1 MIKQL
6 TSTEIKPIKEQILH
20 RQGNK
25 CAICGKTITL
35 EEAVLDHQHKNKKT
49 DANIING
56 NGLVR
61 GILCRECNL
70 VEGKIWNNL
79 KRFKQFTTT
88 EERLIWLTQLSQYYK
103 YPKYPYIHPT
113 EKLKEPIVSKRQFNK
128 LCKLVGKQLVYPKS
142 KKLTKPL
149 EKLFNKYNINPY
161 NS

>member
-6 TSTEIKPIKEQILH
+6 TSTEIKSIKEQIWH
-20 RQGNK
+20 KQNQC
-25 CAICGKTITL
+25 CAICGQPITL
-35 EEAVLDHQHKNKKT
+35 DKAVLDHQHKNKKS
-49 DANIING
+49 DANITNG

-61 GILCRECNL
+61 GVLCRECNL

-103 YPKYPYIHPT
+103 SPKYPYIHPT
-113 EKLKEPIVSKRQFNK
+113 EKLKEPVVSKRQFNK
-128 LCKLVGKQLVYPKS
+128 LCKVYGKPLTYPKS

-149 EKLFNKYNINPY
+149 EKLFNNYNINPY

>member
-6 TSTEIKPIKEQILH
+6 TYTEIKPIKEQILH
-20 RQGNK
+20 KHGNK

-35 EEAVLDHQHKNKKT
+35 EEAVLDHQHKNKNS

-61 GILCRECNL
+61 GVLCRECNL

-88 EERLIWLTQLSQYYK
+88 GERLIWLTQLSEYSLL
-103 YPKYPYIHPT
+103 I
-113 EKLKEPIVSKRQFNK
+113 I
-128 LCKLVGKQLVYPKS
+128 
-142 KKLTKPL
+142 
-149 EKLFNKYNINPY
+149 NIFI
-161 NS
+161 

>member
-6 TSTEIKPIKEQILH
+6 TSTEIKSIKEQIWH
-20 RQGNK
+20 KQNQC
-25 CAICGKTITL
+25 CAICGQPITL
-35 EEAVLDHQHKNKKT
+35 DKAVLDHQHKNKKS
-49 DANIING
+49 DANITNG
-56 NGLVR
+56 NGLIR
-61 GILCRECNL
+61 GVLCRECNL

-88 EERLIWLTQLSQYYK
+88 EERLIWLIQLSQYYK
-103 YPKYPYIHPT
+103 FPKYPYIHPT
-113 EKLKEPIVSKRQFNK
+113 EKLKEPVVSKRQFNK
-128 LCKLVGKQLVYPKS
+128 LCKICGKPLTYPKS